1 MLDDPRPDT
10 VDQEA
15 QVPGEPGAPGA
26 PGAPGGRDD
35 LDDKSAALE
44 GQLRRALADLDNLR
58 KRFGRE
64 VERERAAERARVAA
78 AWLPVVDDLERALA
92 HATGSPEATEAAAS
106 LVAGIRAV
114 HDRALTTL
122 AQLGFPRFDDTG
134 VAFDPLRHEAVGVVD
149 SDAPAGTVVA
159 VVRPGYGTAGDILRP
174 AGVVVA
180 RTPEPPEP
188 AEPPESAGEADGAD
202 GRSA

>member
-10 VDQEA
+10 VES
-15 QVPGEPGAPGA
+15 QVSGEPGEPGEPGE
-26 PGAPGGRDD
+26 RDD
-35 LDDKSAALE
+35 ETAALE

-58 KRFGRE
+58 KRFERE

-78 AWLPVVDDLERALA
+78 AWLPVVDDLERALD
-92 HATGSPEATEAAAS
+92 HATESTEATAAAAS

-122 AQLGFPRFDDTG
+122 AQLGFSRFEDTG
-134 VAFDPLRHEAVGVVD
+134 AAFDPLRHEALGVVD
-149 SDAPAGTVVA
+149 SDVPAGTVVA
-159 VVRPGYGTAGDILRP
+159 AARPGYGTAGNILRP

-180 RTPEPPEP
+180 RTPEP
-188 AEPPESAGEADGAD
+188 AGEADEAD
-202 GRSA
+202 GRST